1 MTVREL
7 LEQMNAEGEA
17 FDDAGQPEPD
27 ESPTMA
33 HRFGSLFRG
42 DRDQNQR
49 DAEARD
55 RREQR
60 PRPPIRDVPPP
71 RPGGRPGRHTSP
83 PPPGGTPQGRNR
95 PPVAPPGLDVT
106 QRIPTIGDRDADVD
120 LSEQATRRRAIAES
134 RGQEPAPSD
143 APFDVIPPVAPARS
157 GQDDTPTELI
167 PVVGDDTA
175 PETPVPPAA
184 DKTAEP
190 ADTEPVSVAAL
201 TADDETA
208 AETPATEPEQPARS
222 LIKGRARPLQRTPD
236 LAAARTR
243 VAAARGKAARRK
255 ALVRD
260 ATITGRILVAVA
272 CVLSLVGTGFVWGYI
287 QSVNGNWRSIEA
299 LDSGDDNIRNKD
311 AQHGDENYLIV
322 GTDTR
327 GGKNSTLGAGSADG
341 VEGARSD
348 TVILVSVPSD
358 RDRVVA
364 VSFPRDLQ
372 VDRPDCSSWDNDNG
386 TYDAANVL
394 PAAEAV
400 KLNSVYAEGGPKCL
414 VQVLTAMSGLN
425 INHFIAMDFDGFEKV
440 VRAIGGVEVCST
452 VPLYDYELGWILRKK
467 GPKKLNG
474 RYALN
479 YVRARKIETEGN
491 GDYGRIK
498 RQQLF
503 MSSLLRSTLSGNVL
517 SNPGKLNGIVNTFI
531 NHSFVDGVDTK
542 SLIKLAE
549 SMQGMD
555 AGRVSFVTIPT
566 SGTSTASSSVA
577 TGWGPRKPG
586 ASPGGTTTVA
596 VDVSHASVDTTT
608 AVSGDDVSAV
618 LPSGGIILYNAYIS
632 LGEPSLTTNEIMAV
646 GNGGVIVRYDGTS
659 WKSVPSGT
667 TNSLYGVYRRAEQYG
682 VSLQTMRGAAFTAL
696 IAGFWASFVLEIAFY
711 KPWVFEEEGIG
722 ALFSFSHG
730 MSSYGGLIGAG
741 LGLFIYHKI
750 ADRRWM
756 VEADILIQGFV
767 FGWIFGRLGCTF
779 AHDHQGALSD
789 FFLATRY
796 PGGARHNLGFY
807 EFLYTLFLL
816 FPASWLLHRRY
827 GRSPGLQGVAM
838 AALRLKRDLVEPDA
852 LDLNPEAVVIKM
864 CAINLLPDA
873 PPLEE
878 TQYYFAMLADT
889 IRRVI
894 AASNRSS
901 GVSAICAGSRAG
913 ARISDGDAGCQGPG
927 ARGVVAVWIALPV
940 HAVLGRHVEAVALD
954 DRSRVVGGPQADDL
968 RPQQRRAR
976 IDVAAP
982 VLDQDAHGG
991 FIPPRAAA
999 A

>member
-42 DRDQNQR
+42 DRDQR
-49 DAEARD
+49 DSDSRD
-55 RREQR
+55 RRQQR
-60 PRPPIRDVPPP
+60 LRPPIREVPPP
-71 RPGGRPGRHTSP
+71 RPGGRPDRPGLHSP
-83 PPPGGTPQGRNR
+83 PPPGGAQQGPDR
-95 PPVAPPGLDVT
+95 PPVPSPGLDVT
-106 QRIPTIGDRDADVD
+106 QRIPTIGDHDTDVD
-120 LSEQATRRRAIAES
+120 LSEQATRQRAIAES
-134 RGQEPAPSD
+134 RGQEPTPSD
-143 APFDVIPPVAPARS
+143 TAFDVIPPVTPARS
-157 GQDDTPTELI
+157 GQDDTPTEII
-167 PVVGDDTA
+167 PVVDGDTA
-175 PETPVPPAA
+175 PGTAA
-184 DKTAEP
+184 PKATDADAEP
-190 ADTEPVSVAAL
+190 ADTEPVATAAL
-201 TADDETA
+201 PGDDAGETDA
-208 AETPATEPEQPARS
+208 GTPDAEPEQPARS

-299 LDSGDDNIRNKD
+299 LNAGDDNIRNKE
-311 AQHGDENYLIV
+311 AQHGDETYLIV

-327 GGKNSTLGAGSADG
+327 GGKNSTLGAGSADD

-348 TVILVSVPSD
+348 TVILVNVPSD

-386 TYDAANVL
+386 SYDDTNML
-394 PAAEAV
+394 PATEAV

-531 NHSFVDGVDTK
+531 KHSFVDGVDTK

-566 SGTSTASSSVA
+566 SGTSTDGSNNEIPRTDDVNAIFNAIIDDDPLPGEAKKKAAKEKADKKNDSEKKDDKKASGSSTSSSPSSTTAKPQTVSATALDPTQVTVRVLNGTGQAGVA
-577 TGWGPRKPG
+577 SAAADLLAPLGFVIPGIADASEQRDDTVVRYGTGEEDAAATVAAMIPG
-586 ASPGGTTTVA
+586 ASIQPDRNVKSGVEVILGHAYGQSIGEQPAAGSKLSVNRLPAARGSNLPNDLTVTNA
-596 VDVSHASVDTTT
+596 GDTTC
-608 AVSGDDVSAV
+608 S
-618 LPSGGIILYNAYIS
+618 
-632 LGEPSLTTNEIMAV
+632 
-646 GNGGVIVRYDGTS
+646 
-659 WKSVPSGT
+659 
-667 TNSLYGVYRRAEQYG
+667 
-682 VSLQTMRGAAFTAL
+682 
-696 IAGFWASFVLEIAFY
+696 
-711 KPWVFEEEGIG
+711 
-722 ALFSFSHG
+722 
-730 MSSYGGLIGAG
+730 
-741 LGLFIYHKI
+741 
-750 ADRRWM
+750 
-756 VEADILIQGFV
+756 
-767 FGWIFGRLGCTF
+767 
-779 AHDHQGALSD
+779 
-789 FFLATRY
+789 
-796 PGGARHNLGFY
+796 
-807 EFLYTLFLL
+807 
-816 FPASWLLHRRY
+816 
-827 GRSPGLQGVAM
+827 
-838 AALRLKRDLVEPDA
+838 
-852 LDLNPEAVVIKM
+852 
-864 CAINLLPDA
+864 
-873 PPLEE
+873 
-878 TQYYFAMLADT
+878 
-889 IRRVI
+889 
-894 AASNRSS
+894 
-901 GVSAICAGSRAG
+901 
-913 ARISDGDAGCQGPG
+913 
-927 ARGVVAVWIALPV
+927 
-940 HAVLGRHVEAVALD
+940 
-954 DRSRVVGGPQADDL
+954 
-968 RPQQRRAR
+968 
-976 IDVAAP
+976 
-982 VLDQDAHGG
+982 
-991 FIPPRAAA
+991 
-999 A
+999 

>member
-327 GGKNSTLGAGSADG
+327 GGKNSTLGAGSADD

-566 SGTSTASSSVA
+566 SGTSTDGSNNEIPRTDDVNAIFNAIIDDDPLPGEAKKKADKEKSDKKKKDEKKKDDKKTGSSSSTSSSPSSTTAKPQTVSATALDPTQVTVRVLNGTGQAGVA
-577 TGWGPRKPG
+577 SAAADLLAPLGFVIPGIADASEQRDDTVVRYGTGEEDAAATVAAMIPG
-586 ASPGGTTTVA
+586 ASIQPDRNVKSGVEVILGHDYSESIGEQPAAGSTLSVKKLPAARGSNLPNDLTVTNA
-596 VDVSHASVDTTT
+596 GDTTC
-608 AVSGDDVSAV
+608 S
-618 LPSGGIILYNAYIS
+618 
-632 LGEPSLTTNEIMAV
+632 
-646 GNGGVIVRYDGTS
+646 
-659 WKSVPSGT
+659 
-667 TNSLYGVYRRAEQYG
+667 
-682 VSLQTMRGAAFTAL
+682 
-696 IAGFWASFVLEIAFY
+696 
-711 KPWVFEEEGIG
+711 
-722 ALFSFSHG
+722 
-730 MSSYGGLIGAG
+730 
-741 LGLFIYHKI
+741 
-750 ADRRWM
+750 
-756 VEADILIQGFV
+756 
-767 FGWIFGRLGCTF
+767 
-779 AHDHQGALSD
+779 
-789 FFLATRY
+789 
-796 PGGARHNLGFY
+796 
-807 EFLYTLFLL
+807 
-816 FPASWLLHRRY
+816 
-827 GRSPGLQGVAM
+827 
-838 AALRLKRDLVEPDA
+838 
-852 LDLNPEAVVIKM
+852 
-864 CAINLLPDA
+864 
-873 PPLEE
+873 
-878 TQYYFAMLADT
+878 
-889 IRRVI
+889 
-894 AASNRSS
+894 
-901 GVSAICAGSRAG
+901 
-913 ARISDGDAGCQGPG
+913 
-927 ARGVVAVWIALPV
+927 
-940 HAVLGRHVEAVALD
+940 
-954 DRSRVVGGPQADDL
+954 
-968 RPQQRRAR
+968 
-976 IDVAAP
+976 
-982 VLDQDAHGG
+982 
-991 FIPPRAAA
+991 
-999 A
+999 